1 MSAAQLLVVLDVD
14 STLTRDEGIDLLAES
29 VSPKVAAE
37 VSAITAATMRGEIDF
52 AQSLTQ
58 RVRALAGVSRAT
70 IEQATARVRITDGAH
85 TLVTTLHA
93 HGHLVGAVSGGFH
106 EMVDPLALELGLDM
120 HRANRFEWEGD
131 ALTGGILGPLID
143 AAAKERTLLEWAQ
156 AHHIDLARTVAVGDG
171 GNDVAMLRRAGVG
184 IAFMAKPVAK
194 DAADVII
201 DTPDLSRVLDTLG
214 IGRL

>member
-37 VSAITAATMRGEIDF
+37 VSAITAAAMRGEIDF

-131 ALTGGILGPLID
+131 ALAGGILGPLID

-156 AHHIDLARTVAVGDG
+156 AHHIDLARTVAIGDG

>member
-37 VSAITAATMRGEIDF
+37 VSAITAAAMRGEIDF

-143 AAAKERTLLEWAQ
+143 AAAKESTLLEWAQ
-156 AHHIDLARTVAVGDG
+156 AHHIDLARTVAIGDG

-214 IGRL
+214 IERL

>member
-37 VSAITAATMRGEIDF
+37 VSAITAAAMRGEIDF

-85 TLVTTLHA
+85 HLVTTLHA

-156 AHHIDLARTVAVGDG
+156 AHHIDLARTVAIGDG

>member
-1 MSAAQLLVVLDVD
+1 MSSAQLLVVLDVD

-37 VSAITAATMRGEIDF
+37 VAAITAAAMRGEIDF

-58 RVRALAGVSRAT
+58 RVRALAGVSRAA
-70 IEQATARVRITDGAH
+70 IEQATARVRLTDGAH
-85 TLVTTLHA
+85 TLVRTLHA
-93 HGHLVGAVSGGFH
+93 NGHLVAAVSGGFH

-131 ALTGGILGPLID
+131 LLTGATLGSVID
-143 AAAKERTLLEWAQ
+143 AAAKESTLLEWAQ
-156 AHHIDLARTVAVGDG
+156 THQIDLANTVAIGDG
-171 GNDVAMLRRAGVG
+171 GNDVAMLGRAGVG

-194 DAADVII
+194 AAADVII
-201 DTPDLSRVLDTLG
+201 DTADLAEVLDALG
-214 IGRL
+214 IARR

>member
-37 VSAITAATMRGEIDF
+37 VSAITAAAMRGEIDF

-85 TLVTTLHA
+85 HLVTTLHA

-156 AHHIDLARTVAVGDG
+156 AHHIDLARTVAIGDG

-214 IGRL
+214 IERL

>member
-156 AHHIDLARTVAVGDG
+156 AHHIDLARTVAIGDG

-214 IGRL
+214 IERL

>member
-156 AHHIDLARTVAVGDG
+156 AHHIDLARTVAIGDG

>member
-1 MSAAQLLVVLDVD
+1 
-14 STLTRDEGIDLLAES
+14 
-29 VSPKVAAE
+29 
-37 VSAITAATMRGEIDF
+37 
-52 AQSLTQ
+52 
-58 RVRALAGVSRAT
+58 
-70 IEQATARVRITDGAH
+70 
-85 TLVTTLHA
+85 
-93 HGHLVGAVSGGFH
+93 
-106 EMVDPLALELGLDM
+106 MVDPLALELGLDM

-156 AHHIDLARTVAVGDG
+156 AHHIDLARTVTIGDG

-184 IAFMAKPVAK
+184 IAFMAKPVAQ

>member
-37 VSAITAATMRGEIDF
+37 VSAITAAAMRGEIDF

-143 AAAKERTLLEWAQ
+143 AAAKESTLLEWAQ
-156 AHHIDLARTVAVGDG
+156 AHHIDLARTVAIGDG

>member
-37 VSAITAATMRGEIDF
+37 VAAITAAAMRGEIDF

-58 RVRALAGVSRAT
+58 RVRSLAGVSRAT

-156 AHHIDLARTVAVGDG
+156 AHHIDLARTVTIGDG

-214 IGRL
+214 IERL